1 MKRVNRRES
10 VSGCDFR
17 MAVLRL
23 RFLLLLPAMFA
34 LLASCSGTSSG
45 PVPDLILH
53 SGKILT
59 TNDSFDVVEA
69 MAIYDAHIVAVGNN
83 NEIRDL
89 AGERTELL
97 DLQGKTVI
105 PGLIDSHSHPTWY
118 GMHIFRPDLSKVK
131 SLEEMM
137 AVIEAKVRE
146 SQPGEWVTNSG
157 FWNEE
162 KLEERRNPTRFDLD
176 AISPNNPVYL
186 GRGHLGVVNTAALK
200 LLSIT
205 EKTPSPPG
213 GTIER
218 DPQTGQLTGRLYER
232 ALDRVH
238 EAIPPP
244 THEQLMEA
252 QRQAFKE
259 MAAAGVTSVRSA
271 DASPQAMRAFID
283 LHNRGELTLRT
294 SVTIHINPNQPSE
307 ELEEFFRRTPA
318 ASGLGDEWLKIWGV
332 KMTADGGTDLAYLR
346 KEYRN
351 RPGFRGQ
358 LGGTFENFVNT
369 VKLCNQYDWRVGI
382 HALGDAAID
391 FVLDVYEAADQES
404 PISEKRWSIEHGY
417 FLHPEHYDR
426 IKKLGLVMHP
436 QTWHFY
442 NIRRNFVA
450 NYPEEYAQM
459 THPYRTLLDK
469 QIPIAGGT
477 DENWNLEP
485 NDQFFYMWVAIT
497 RQTLDD
503 EIVGPEHKLTREE
516 ALRFHTIW
524 AAYSTFDEDLKGSL
538 EPGKYADLVV
548 LSDDYLTVPEE
559 AIKNI
564 TPLLT
569 MVGGEVVFGK
579 EEF

>member
-1 MKRVNRRES
+1 M
-10 VSGCDFR
+10 R
-17 MAVLRL
+17 MPADAPI
-23 RFLLLLPAMFA
+23 LLGLLISASLVACSPPSAA
-34 LLASCSGTSSG
+34 LEAE
-45 PVPDLILH
+45 VILH
-53 SGKILT
+53 SGKIIT
-59 TNDSFDVVEA
+59 ANSNFDIAEA
-69 MAIYDAHIVAVGNN
+69 LAIRDGKVLAVGNN
-83 NEIRDL
+83 TEVLTL
-89 AGERTELL
+89 AGSETQQV
-97 DLQGKTVI
+97 DLGGKTVI
-105 PGLIDSHSHPTWY
+105 PGMIDAHSHPTPY
-118 GMHIFRPDLSKVK
+118 GMHILWPDLSKATR
-131 SLEEMM
+131 LADIIG
-137 AVIEAKVRE
+137 AVEKKVD
-146 SQPGEWVTNSG
+146 SNAPGEWVTNSRL
-157 FWNEE
+157 WNEE
-162 KLEERRNPTRFDLD
+162 KLEEKRNPTRYDLD
-176 AISPNNPVYL
+176 PVSPRNPVFL
-186 GRGHLGVVNTAALK
+186 SRGHLGVANTAALK
-200 LLSIT
+200 VLGIT
-205 EKTPSPPG
+205 KNTEDPPG
-213 GTIER
+213 GAIER
-218 DPQTGQLTGRLYER
+218 DPDTGELTGRLYET
-232 ALDRVH
+232 ALDPFRQ
-238 EAIPPP
+238 ALPRI
-244 THEQLMEA
+244 THEQLMAA
-252 QRQAFKE
+252 QRQSFKE
-259 MAAAGVTSVRSA
+259 MAAAGITSVRSA
-271 DASPQAMRAFID
+271 GFGAGDTGFGATGADELRAFLD
-283 LHNRGELTLRT
+283 LYKRGELTLRT
-294 SVTIHINPNQPSE
+294 SVTLRINPNEPLE
-307 ELEEFFRRTPA
+307 ELEKLFNDAPVS
-318 ASGLGDEWLKIWGV
+318 SGLGNPMLSVWGI

-358 LGGTFENFVNT
+358 LGGTFENFVNAA
-369 VKLCNQYDWRVGI
+369 KLCNRYGWRVAT

-442 NIRRNFVA
+442 NIRRNFVE
-450 NYPEEYAQM
+450 NYGEEYAQM

-477 DENWNLEP
+477 DWYLEP

-524 AAYSTFDEDLKGSL
+524 AAYSTFEEDLKGSL

-569 MVGGEVVFGK
+569 MVGGEVVF
-579 EEF
+579 EREP